1 MKISAISSETRE
13 MSSRGIFPEALPLL
27 SPGPVTDSWDQD
39 IGPIVVP
46 PTKHPIQEKRRDNK
60 ATLRNGLLVMVFHR
74 LIILYV

>member
-46 PTKHPIQEKRRDNK
+46 HDETPHTRKK
-60 ATLRNGLLVMVFHR
+60 
-74 LIILYV
+74 